1 MPYRDEKYGHAQFG
15 WGGGMEHQT
24 MSFMVNFGF
33 GLIAHELAH
42 QWFGDYITC
51 NSWKNIWL
59 NEGFATYCESLT
71 HEFGL
76 SGENWANWKRNE
88 INYITSE
95 PGGSLFVNDTTSIN
109 AIFSGRLSYAKGGMV
124 LHMLRGEIGDT
135 AFFRG
140 IRSYL
145 QDEKLANA
153 FASTEN
159 LQEHMETESGMDLDY
174 FFQDWVYGQGYPS
187 YSFYWG
193 QDENGIGT
201 IKISQTQ
208 SHSSVDFFELNV
220 PIKFAG
226 DGQDTIIVFRN
237 TENDQDYTWELDF
250 KVSSIYFDPDIWLIA
265 KNPVIQSLKMPDKI
279 ETMIIS
285 PNPVNNSLKIRT
297 YDTIQFEKV
306 SVHNISGMK
315 VKEFEATGYD
325 KEFSFDFSKLK
336 SGLYFVVFQSTN
348 NKFVKKIVKQ

>member
-1 MPYRDEKYGHAQFG
+1 MYDKADSIDLVIIHPTTYKAAGNGKLISENVINGKMHTHWKHRHPITAYLVAFAVTNYSTYSDYVPMDDGDPIEILNYVYPEDLSYAKVNTPATIEIMQLYNRLFITYPYRDEKYGHAQFG

-88 INYITSE
+88 INYITEE
-95 PGGSLFVNDTTSIN
+95 PGGSLFVNDTTSEN

-124 LHMLRGEIGDT
+124 LHMLRGEVGDT

-140 IRSYL
+140 IRNYL

-159 LQEHMETESGMDLDY
+159 LQAHMEGESGKDLDY
-174 FFQDWVYGQGYPS
+174 FFKDWVYGQGYPS

-201 IKISQTQ
+201 IKITQTQ
-208 SHSSVDFFELNV
+208 SHSSC
-220 PIKFAG
+220 
-226 DGQDTIIVFRN
+226 
-237 TENDQDYTWELDF
+237 
-250 KVSSIYFDPDIWLIA
+250 
-265 KNPVIQSLKMPDKI
+265 
-279 ETMIIS
+279 
-285 PNPVNNSLKIRT
+285 
-297 YDTIQFEKV
+297 
-306 SVHNISGMK
+306 
-315 VKEFEATGYD
+315 
-325 KEFSFDFSKLK
+325 
-336 SGLYFVVFQSTN
+336 
-348 NKFVKKIVKQ
+348 